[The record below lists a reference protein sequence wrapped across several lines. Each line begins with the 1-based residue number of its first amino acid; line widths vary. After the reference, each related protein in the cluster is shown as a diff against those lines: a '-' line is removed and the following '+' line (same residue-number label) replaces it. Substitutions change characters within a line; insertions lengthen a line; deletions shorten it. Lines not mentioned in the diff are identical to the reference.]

1 MKKIISI
8 ILALALTLSAL
19 LVLASCG
26 DTKCTVH
33 KDDNN
38 DGICDTEGCGAA
50 VENTTAPTDFTV
62 NYEVTVKDADG
73 NAIEG
78 AVVVITSQ
86 YDPSEEATTGAN
98 GKAALKLVF
107 DEDPGFF
114 KAYAV
119 VKSVPA
125 GYEIPDRVLIE
136 DGKATVVV
144 EEAVIPTDFTIKL
157 VGPDGSTPVKLSG
170 VTVQICQ
177 STCLEAGAT
186 DENGELRK
194 SFVPEEANF
203 KIKLTNL
210 ATLNYTIVE
219 ELNNIDADGYVI
231 ISADKTVFEIVIKP
245 VA

>member
-26 DTKCTVH
+26 DTKCTDH

-38 DGICDTEGCGAA
+38 DGICDTEGCGEA
-50 VENTTAPTDFTV
+50 VEKTTAPTDFTV
-62 NYEVTVKDADG
+62 NYEVTVKDAEG

-119 VKSVPA
+119 VKSVPS

-136 DGKATVVV
+136 EGKATVVV
-144 EEAVIPTDFTIKL
+144 EEAVIPTDFTVKL
-157 VGPDGSTPVKLSG
+157 VGVDGAAVKLPG
-170 VTVQICQ
+170 VSVQICQ

-210 ATLNYTIVE
+210 ATFNYTIVE

-231 ISADKTVFEIVIKP
+231 IPADKTVFEIVIKP

>member
-8 ILALALTLSAL
+8 ILALALTVTAL

-26 DTKCTVH
+26 GATECNDH

-38 DGICDTEGCGAA
+38 DGICDTEGCGKA
-50 VENTTAPTDFTV
+50 VEKKPETTGFTV
-62 NYEVTVKDADG
+62 SYEVTVTDTEG

-78 AVVVITSQ
+78 AVVVITSKF
-86 YDPSEEATTGAN
+86 DPSEEATTGAD
-98 GKAALKLVF
+98 GKATLKLEF

-119 VKSVPA
+119 VKSVPE

-136 DGKATVVV
+136 EGKAAVEV
-144 EEAVIPTDFTIKL
+144 EEAVVPTEFTVRLVDAEGNAIKL
-157 VGPDGSTPVKLSG
+157 PGI
-170 VTVQICQ
+170 TVQICQ

-186 DENGELRK
+186 DENGELK
-194 SFVPEEANF
+194 KAFVPEDAEF

-210 ATLNYTIVE
+210 ETNGYTYVS
-219 ELNNIDADGYVI
+219 ELKDGYVVFD
-231 ISADKTVFEIVIKP
+231 AGVTVFEIKIEP

>member
-8 ILALALTLSAL
+8 ILALAFTLSAL

-26 DTKCTVH
+26 GTPECTSH
-33 KDDNN
+33 KDANN
-38 DGICDTEGCGAA
+38 DGICDTEGCGAT
-50 VENTTAPTDFTV
+50 VEKQTTNTGFTV
-62 NYEVTVKDADG
+62 NYEVTVTDTEG

-86 YDPSEEATTGAN
+86 FDPSDEVTTGTN
-98 GKAALKLVF
+98 GKATLKLEF

-119 VKSVPA
+119 VKSVPD

-136 DGKATVVV
+136 EGKATVVV
-144 EEAVIPTDFTIKL
+144 EEAIVPTDFTIKL
-157 VGPDGSTPVKLSG
+157 VGTDGSAVKLAG

-177 STCLEAGAT
+177 STCLEAGET
-186 DENGELRK
+186 DANGELKR
-194 SFVPEEANF
+194 SFVPEEAVF

-210 ATLNYTIVE
+210 T
-219 ELNNIDADGYVI
+219 ELGYAYVSPLTDGYVVFD
-231 ISADKTVFEIVIKP
+231 ADKTVFEIVVEPIQ
-245 VA
+245 

>member
-8 ILALALTLSAL
+8 ILALALTLTAL
-19 LVLASCG
+19 LALVACG
-26 DTKCTVH
+26 EAVCTNH

-38 DGICDTEGCGAA
+38 DGICDTEGCGKT
-50 VENTTAPTDFTV
+50 VEPTTPPASAGFTI
-62 NYEVTVKDADG
+62 NYEVTVVDEEG

-78 AVVVITSQ
+78 AVVVINSQ
-86 YDPSEEATTGAN
+86 YDPSEEATTGSN
-98 GKAALKLVF
+98 GKASLKLEF
-107 DEDPGFF
+107 DEEPGFF

-119 VKSVPA
+119 VKSVPD

-136 DGKATVVV
+136 EGKATVVV
-144 EEAVIPTDFTIKL
+144 EESIIPTDFTVKL

-186 DENGELRK
+186 DANGELKK
-194 SFVPEEANF
+194 SFVPEEAVF
-203 KIKLTNL
+203 KIKLSNL
-210 ATLNYTIVE
+210 EDLGYTYVSTLT
-219 ELNNIDADGYVI
+219 DGYVVFD
-231 ISADKTVFEIVIKP
+231 ADDTVFAIAIKP